1 MSERDEILAAELIA
15 QRLRD
20 PKFQEK
26 VAVSRNRDTG
36 NEDELIQDMRN
47 LNDLEIRAKYGDEGY
62 LASMGQYYTSN
73 EVDQINDRERTTREK
88 WSDIAT
94 SAVMAPI
101 RSGGN
106 LSGIGAGFLVE
117 KMTDSQISREQAT
130 AEILS
135 AHNQAVEG
143 VLQENL
149 SETIQDR
156 QRLFQIEGELD
167 SFDNYVEYERDL
179 AEGANPMLAEWRM
192 EGKNFIDSASRALN
206 SGDVTAQLIAEGV
219 GDMALTAP
227 LGGAAGLVVK
237 GLGRTALSRALTTR
251 VGRVMGR
258 VGKAG
263 AYASGDVAL
272 EVSGVYAETVQD
284 VMAKDNSTLL
294 ETSSIYRGLIQEGH
308 SPSEAKAIL
317 AGMAAETAAIR
328 QAPASVALSFLTS
341 KFEAMPIGSF
351 RNSGIAGGLL
361 TMAGE
366 GIEEAGQGIS
376 GKINQNIAVEEY
388 ANIDRRTL
396 EGAGEEAALG
406 AIAGIG
412 TAGVFATP
420 SAPRNVL
427 SDAGKARDALL
438 DFALDG
444 ATEYNDP
451 LRQNIM
457 GRDSRAQEAARAAT
471 ALAVDFGTNVGRGA
485 AAFAGDALKAGEAVG
500 LDKAARATVD
510 AARGATQTAVNTTA
524 EVVNRVN
531 TRDERAQ
538 TSKEVEEAVAAA
550 RTVDEEIQAGQVTPE
565 VAQSVS
571 NEGTAPTPNLSD
583 TVGSNK
589 IETVANIMAKVGSR
603 TFKPTVEDKAFAAA
617 QIKSLAGVMNSLPEK
632 ARRQVAKLVT
642 SKAAQ
647 NVVKEAG
654 EIDLN
659 KEEVSPEAEVSTTV
673 NVAKSNPANVNPEK
687 TKKILE
693 ESGET
698 ISPEDV
704 KYLRVASKVASTINN
719 LVGNLVS
726 IREDENIG
734 LRVDGQAEKEKIDPT
749 ARSIYVDGYV
759 NDKGEKLR
767 SINDFASDIIQ
778 GAQSP
783 DGTIINQKREV
794 VPVRS
799 VAESFNKMVQHMNN
813 RIGALN
819 QSFDSNTRNSRGK
832 LTAGKGF
839 PFQGLRNGET
849 FVELTSPLYHRD
861 NPASVALAKRIAAE
875 RDATVEIYEALQ
887 AEFPEIFDGLDLPDL
902 IELKTEENQ
911 TQQPT
916 GIEESFDAP
925 ASEAT
930 STSEN
935 IDTDINVEDSIYDDE
950 TTNNIRLTAQD
961 ILDVAIEEGD
971 HGNIGGIDLTND
983 RSGRIQTVKDVTN
996 AILQGAKEAPK
1007 QTTRAQQILADY
1019 LFAVLSRELNEQNP
1033 TAVEEVSSSEEMIQ
1047 WSGIGLYLSIFK
1059 DMNPFDFKVE
1069 EIAPNVGMYA
1079 FAYITGEGRRI
1090 AGTFDYNDYE
1100 QFIDSFVVT
1109 TEGGPNSIGIRDI
1122 RFLGK
1127 KLKGEFPNAL
1137 GLAGD
1142 RLSGSRIVNANDD
1155 TPVSLIF
1162 DYVGD
1167 RLVLRKNQPTA
1178 VEEETNSEEGTDDEG
1193 AIATEET
1200 VSDEEI
1206 DSDEQALSEDE
1217 MSDEEIRDL
1226 MDTPSSWSEADRVR
1240 IQERQN
1246 RLAGAARQYVAEIM
1260 GDSLKKRIRQ
1270 LRIYPDS
1277 LGFGPGYAYVSED
1290 GTKKKI
1296 YLSEAMFDENDQL
1309 TAEGR
1314 AVLLHEAAHVVDFTN
1329 DPKWISQSNFF
1340 NKTGKIMK
1348 EWNALNPESDWAK
1361 GRMEYANSFRGSD
1374 DKQHRAEVFAV
1385 LTEFYYSKNESLLA
1399 DSPEIVAE
1407 MEIIYGTKTQA
1418 TGTSTDSTTSEG
1430 TSSETGGTTDTTE
1443 GSTFNAGLRPN
1454 SEFLNEVYPRDENTN
1469 APANLNEVVQVIEN
1483 NGGINTVTVN
1493 KIVELAPKL
1502 TNFINKRLRQRKT
1515 QIDGKTRSI
1524 HKHILENHQGL
1535 LAVMQYKFTA
1545 LADPETGEM
1554 NQNMM
1559 ELATVAMVDWLTSA
1573 SQSDPNRFKDTLE
1586 KQGLSYADLKSDEQ
1600 ARDMAIGIPPSSL
1613 KPQLARAILDMWG
1626 VKPNKKSAMVDY
1638 YGIAEGL
1645 AAEMLLGLEAEG
1657 YLEVKRIE
1665 LAKVMSS
1672 DAETGDKEVQHV
1684 KTDSI
1689 ILNLEKVREF
1699 QNEVRSNR
1707 QDGVSNTVK
1716 EYFLGK
1722 SREMYSIGEKIPFKK
1737 RGRLSAREN
1746 KAIRTMQDTPHF
1758 YNEELGNLMLEI
1770 GDENLMRILGFVE
1783 GVNEE
1788 TVPNATLRR
1797 SILGKNL
1804 SIENNL
1810 TDAGILT
1817 SQLSRQDPVYY
1828 PVDVTSVGRHQYQGV
1843 NPQSNKFLRAL
1854 VTPTWATVDI
1864 ATQEDS
1870 VWLGVAQ
1877 AADLH
1882 KIEKKNHAKI
1892 LETVQDDFEARY
1904 GEAKN
1909 QVLNILRGDE
1919 FDSDA
1924 FTESVLGS
1932 ETEIEPQVMAAIF
1945 TVAKMQHAKETGQ
1958 TSFESS
1964 LSVEL
1969 DGLTNGAA
1977 NMMVN
1982 FAQGL
1987 MKASEW
1993 ENFKKIGFYIGK
2005 VGQTINDYFEKEG
2018 NLDMYET
2025 VARLAQEKMVRAMT
2039 KGKMQ
2044 REAVA
2049 AHRFASHFGDL
2060 KKNEKTGQFEMS
2072 RNSAKNPMTKV
2083 NYGSGVLGVGTG
2095 IADDMMMAFFMKLH
2109 EVIAVEGGTLADI
2122 EYNGDLATD
2131 LEVLGI
2137 RLPKDV
2143 KASWEPTRAELTAFR
2158 FNVSQTMGQALTE
2171 AAKETLG
2178 SRITEVNDLL
2188 VFSTNVQAAYLNEM
2202 FEKKMMELG
2211 ERLANAGEIRRH
2223 EKTGKPVMRDIP
2235 VEEYDRV
2242 VAELERMAP
2251 IFTSDE
2257 QTLELGGFKIK
2268 IADSW
2273 PVLSAAMDGRLNQK
2287 PMLKQPDDV
2296 GVKAIPFIVIG
2307 TGDAMMMNL
2316 IFGSDGAPMDVLGV
2330 FDGLDVPVTKLQQYA
2345 PMVNQRVMETW
2356 DRDVLAMVVENFRGF
2371 LNSNLDQEALKR
2383 AFATAKD
2390 KSKKSTVTA
2399 TSNEELIQQLDIR
2412 LQNNRAFKAMLKKV
2426 PVSVDQMGGSN
2437 IGFSRSEGSLGL
2449 NALNDIVRRELEGKS
2464 VQTVEEIDEVDVK
2477 NPVEETTVSAVIK
2490 GIRWSEQQKKVM
2502 DIIRPALGDTRVVFG
2517 TIDQLNV
2524 WRREN
2529 VPDDGLVMTAPA
2541 QYDPVNEIL
2550 FLSNARPETIL
2561 HELVHAGT
2569 FQKVLDHYNGQTN
2582 EAVIR
2587 LEGLMDD
2594 FMNIQDGGQKVRE
2607 AQATIARYRQSTD
2620 PFAKAAAV
2628 NELMAYVLANDAV
2641 RKKAQTT
2648 QAQSLASIGSK
2659 VIRLMRRLLGGA
2671 PESIYDGVAFNTQM
2685 LIGTPIDDSA
2695 GDGGNGDGGGDNAGG
2710 EMTPPAN
2717 NYTNYWIRLLGNY
2730 LNENTDT
2737 VTREVRRDEQVRA
2750 RASVNQIVDSFRQVG
2765 MLQNQEARMTFKAI
2779 YGVINAD
2786 IQLRSQPLISMN
2798 KMFDHII
2805 ENMTPEMFGDGQ
2817 EAAQEYSAVLNAFGK
2832 DNDQINSI
2840 SVLLALSQTSSKFR
2854 QVLDQIPEP
2863 ETGATGT
2870 RLQNTLTAVATKIM
2884 DTITARVHENGD
2896 AKQVMDMLAATII
2909 EYDQDREWFMLQK
2922 VTSSLDAA
2930 DKYVGGRMQ
2939 ALAEFMRRTD
2949 RETRENSR
2957 SKVKKFLIGSVTIG
2971 TNYLDKT
2978 GSDLNNQG
2986 LKNQFHM
2993 GIPVLSIVPVR
3004 ELISE
3009 IVGTDRFNQ
3018 KVVALQDKVNHAISG
3033 MRQAYRED
3041 LPGILANLFQEKP
3054 TKTQW
3059 KAMYNVIAQ
3068 TDFVSVIDPNN
3079 IAQGMQLLADPAVR
3093 SARIRQLETELDRK
3107 LVPYVSQDAKDK
3119 AEQLANYMTGG
3130 GVGTLLVRNAYA
3142 IAKNLDGEYDASL
3155 VPVLDELISIYAID
3169 MMDADQRQEVLD
3181 LYASDQ
3187 EAMEQII
3194 TYLQGLNEEEEN
3206 KPNISE
3212 MARLNAYKGF
3222 IPNEGAKDTRIIVAD
3237 DADELDLKLKGYV
3250 KLKPYTGDPSNVVD
3264 RSYYITNT
3272 RTAGMYAQGTMQNVA
3287 STYRGVDVNTGLS
3300 LGNDTTG
3307 FISGDGIVER
3317 TMEQLLDAAYVQENP
3332 QEGFMPVFAE
3342 GGTVM
3347 GFERSVNREI
3357 ADKFLGREEN
3367 LAIMMGA
3374 WAGRQLEETTA
3385 YQYNVALIDELDAIW
3400 QNRERGSENLFE
3412 NMKETED
3419 PIYAESFKL
3428 IPNNI
3433 KSYIDTKFDGQGLM
3447 IRKDMTNLAVGY
3459 REASLADMWSG
3470 KTRMPKEV
3478 QKTVQGVTQ
3487 LFMGRNAMKWIVKV
3501 EDVGQGLISTA
3512 KDIIVIR
3519 SLVVPALNMQAN
3531 VAQLVTNGVPLKT
3544 LKKSMQ
3550 SKLAEVEQYNKNVTK
3565 IIELKA
3571 KIRLQA
3577 RNANQKKILSDKIK
3591 AIEDLNKKMSI
3602 APMIA
3607 AGAYKQL
3614 SEGITEFD
3622 ENIMSGKL
3630 GDYVEAQVAKLPSGV
3645 RTIAEHGIVSKST
3658 KIYQIANRATQY
3670 GDFLAKSI
3678 YYDHLLSQGLAPDVV
3693 VARINEEFVNFS
3705 TQPGRVRSALER
3717 NGLSWFMAFKLR
3729 IAKIAMRQLRDNPV
3743 RALAVNAVLD
3753 VGSPIEDNIFSV
3765 MAEGRLDY
3773 ATGYEMLFAAPELNP
3788 WVNLLSD

>member
-20 PKFQEK
+20 PKFQEE
-26 VAVSRNRDTG
+26 VAVSRNRNTG

-117 KMTDSQISREQAT
+117 KMTDGQISREQAT
-130 AEILS
+130 ADILS
-135 AHNQAVEG
+135 AQNTAVEN

-179 AEGANPMLAEWRM
+179 AKGANPTLAEWRM

-206 SGDVTAQLIAEGV
+206 SGDVTAQIIAEGV
-219 GDMALTAP
+219 GDMALSAP

-237 GLGRTALSRALTTR
+237 GLGRTALASALTTR

-263 AYASGDVAL
+263 AYASGEVAL
-272 EVSGVYAETVQD
+272 EASGVYAETVQD
-284 VMAKDNSTLL
+284 VMAMENSTLL

-317 AGMAAETAAIR
+317 AGMTAETAAIR
-328 QAPASVALSFLTS
+328 QAPASVALGFLTS

-388 ANIDRRTL
+388 ANIGRRTL

-444 ATEYNDP
+444 GTDYNDP

-457 GRDSRAQEAARAAT
+457 SRDSRAQEAARAAT

-524 EVVNRVN
+524 EAVNRVN

-589 IETVANIMAKVGSR
+589 IETVANIMAKIGSR
-603 TFKPTVEDKAFAAA
+603 AFKPTVEDKAFAAA
-617 QIKSLAGVMNSLPEK
+617 QIKSLAGVMNSLPAK

-693 ESGET
+693 ESGEI
-698 ISPEDV
+698 ISPEDA
-704 KYLRVASKVASTINN
+704 KYLRVASKVAGTINN

-726 IREDENIG
+726 IRETENIG
-734 LRVDGQAEKEKIDPT
+734 LKADDQAEKEKIDPT

-832 LTAGKGF
+832 LTASKGF

-887 AEFPEIFDGLDLPDL
+887 AEFPEIFDGLVLPDL

-916 GIEESFDAP
+916 GVEESFDAP

-930 STSEN
+930 STKEN
-935 IDTDINVEDSIYDDE
+935 ITAQIRFYQAAEALKNLIQNAEDDPWNNKAYKDEVEFLDEYLKEILGNRQRIINLVRQADLSESEMNIANDNLFEMHISEGVEWPFDSI
-950 TTNNIRLTAQD
+950 
-961 ILDVAIEEGD
+961 
-971 HGNIGGIDLTND
+971 
-983 RSGRIQTVKDVTN
+983 K
-996 AILQGAKEAPK
+996 
-1007 QTTRAQQILADY
+1007 
-1019 LFAVLSRELNEQNP
+1019 
-1033 TAVEEVSSSEEMIQ
+1033 
-1047 WSGIGLYLSIFK
+1047 
-1059 DMNPFDFKVE
+1059 DFKQS
-1069 EIAPNVGMYA
+1069 ILNDPNQPDL
-1079 FAYITGEGRRI
+1079 
-1090 AGTFDYNDYE
+1090 FDN
-1100 QFIDSFVVT
+1100 
-1109 TEGGPNSIGIRDI
+1109 
-1122 RFLGK
+1122 
-1127 KLKGEFPNAL
+1127 
-1137 GLAGD
+1137 
-1142 RLSGSRIVNANDD
+1142 
-1155 TPVSLIF
+1155 
-1162 DYVGD
+1162 
-1167 RLVLRKNQPTA
+1167 PTA

-1246 RLAGAARQYVAEIM
+1246 RLAGAARQYVAEM
-1260 GDSLKKRIRQ
+1260 LGDSLKKRIRQ
-1270 LRIYPDS
+1270 LRIYPAS

-1314 AVLLHEAAHVVDFTN
+1314 AVLLHEAAHIVDFTN
-1329 DPKWISQSNFF
+1329 SPKFISQSNYF

-1361 GRMEYANSFRGSD
+1361 GRMEYANSFRGD
-1374 DKQHRAEVFAV
+1374 DEKQHRAEVFAV
-1385 LTEFYYSKNESLLA
+1385 LTEFYYSRDESLLA

-1407 MEIIYGTKTQA
+1407 METIYGTKTQA
-1418 TGTSTDSTTSEG
+1418 TGTSTNSTTSEG

-1443 GSTFNAGLRPN
+1443 GSTFDAGLRPN
-1454 SEFLNEVYPRDENTN
+1454 REFLNEVYPRDENTD
-1469 APANLNEVVQVIEN
+1469 APSDLNEVIQVIEN

-1524 HKHILENHQGL
+1524 HKHILENPQGL
-1535 LAVMQYKFTA
+1535 MAVMQYKFTV

-1586 KQGLSYADLKSDEQ
+1586 KQGLSFADLKSDEQ

-1783 GVNEE
+1783 DVNEE

-1854 VTPTWATVDI
+1854 VTPTWTTVDL
-1864 ATQEDS
+1864 ATQEDA
-1870 VWLGVAQ
+1870 VWLGIAQ

-1882 KIEKKNHAKI
+1882 KIEKKNHQKI
-1892 LETVQDDFEARY
+1892 LSTVRDDFEARY

-1909 QVLNILRGDE
+1909 QVLEMLRGNE

-1932 ETEIEPQVMAAIF
+1932 ETEIEPQVLAAIF

-1958 TSFESS
+1958 ATFESS

-1987 MKASEW
+1987 MQASEW

-2049 AHRFASHFGDL
+2049 VHRFASHFGDL

-2095 IADDMMMAFFMKLH
+2095 IADDMMMAFFEALH
-2109 EVIAVEGGTLADI
+2109 QNELANI
-2122 EYNGDLATD
+2122 EYEGDLRAD
-2131 LEVLGI
+2131 LEVLGV
-2137 RLPKDV
+2137 RLPENPP
-2143 KASWEPTRAELTAFR
+2143 ASWEPSVAEMKAFR
-2158 FNVSQTMGQALTE
+2158 FNVAQTMGQALTE

-2202 FEKKMMELG
+2202 FEQKMLELG
-2211 ERLANAGEIRRH
+2211 ERLADEGKIRRNS
-2223 EKTGKPVMRDIP
+2223 KTNKPVMRDIP
-2235 VEEYDRV
+2235 VEEYDRI
-2242 VAELERMAP
+2242 VAELESMAP

-2268 IADSW
+2268 IADDW
-2273 PVLSAAMDGRLNQK
+2273 PVLSAAMDDRLNQK

-2296 GVKAIPFIVIG
+2296 GVKAIPFMVIG

-2356 DRDVLAMVVENFRGF
+2356 DRDVLAMAVENFRGF
-2371 LNSNLDQEALKR
+2371 LNNDLDQEALKR

-2426 PVSVDQMGGSN
+2426 PLSVDQMGGSN
-2437 IGFSRSEGSLGL
+2437 IGFSRGEGSLGL
-2449 NALNDIVRRELEGKS
+2449 NALNDIIRRELEGKP
-2464 VQTVEEIDEVDVK
+2464 VQIVEEIDEVDVK

-2502 DIIRPALGDTRVVFG
+2502 NIIRPALGDTRVVFG

-2582 EAVIR
+2582 EAVTR

-2607 AQATIARYRQSTD
+2607 AQAAIARHRAKTD
-2620 PFAKAAAV
+2620 AFSKAAAV
-2628 NELMAYVLANDAV
+2628 NELMAYVLANAAV

-2671 PESIYDGVAFNTQM
+2671 PESIYDGVVFNTQM
-2685 LIGTPIDDSA
+2685 LIGTPIDDST

-2730 LNENTDT
+2730 LNENTDI
-2737 VTREVRRDEQVRA
+2737 VTRDVRRDEQVRA
-2750 RASVNQIVDSFRQVG
+2750 RTSVNQIVDSFRQVG

-2870 RLQNTLTAVATKIM
+2870 RLQDTLTAVATKTM

-2909 EYDQDREWFMLQK
+2909 EHDQDREWFMLQK

-3107 LVPYVSQDAKDK
+3107 LVPYVAQDAKDK

-3237 DADELDLKLKGYV
+3237 DADELDMKLKGYV

-3342 GGTVM
+3342 DGTVM

-3357 ADKFLGREEN
+3357 ADEFLGREEN

-3412 NMKETED
+3412 NMKETND

-3501 EDVGQGLISTA
+3501 EDIGQGLISTA

-3630 GDYVEAQVAKLPSGV
+3630 GDYVEAQVAKLPSSV

-3678 YYDHLLSQGLAPDVV
+3678 YYDHLLSQGLAPDMA

-3765 MAEGRLDY
+3765 MTEGRLDY

>member
-20 PKFQEK
+20 PKFQEE

-94 SAVMAPI
+94 SAVMATI

-106 LSGIGAGFLVE
+106 LSGIGAGWLVE
-117 KMTDSQISREQAT
+117 KMTDGQISREQAT
-130 AEILS
+130 ADILS
-135 AHNQAVEG
+135 AHNTAVED

-167 SFDNYVEYERDL
+167 SFDNYMEYERDL
-179 AEGANPMLAEWRM
+179 AEGANPTLAEWRM

-219 GDMALTAP
+219 GDMALSAP

-237 GLGRTALSRALTTR
+237 GLGRTALSKALTTR

-284 VMAKDNSTLL
+284 VMAMENSTLL
-294 ETSSIYRGLIQEGH
+294 ETSSIYRGLIQEGN

-317 AGMAAETAAIR
+317 AGITAETAAIR
-328 QAPASVALSFLTS
+328 QAPASVVLGFLTS

-388 ANIDRRTL
+388 ANIGRRTL

-420 SAPRNVL
+420 NAPRNVL

-451 LRQNIM
+451 LRQDIM

-524 EVVNRVN
+524 EAVNRVN

-571 NEGTAPTPNLSD
+571 NEGAALTPNLSD

-603 TFKPTVEDKAFAAA
+603 AFKPTVEDKAFAAA
-617 QIKSLAGVMNSLPEK
+617 QIKSLAGVMNSLPAK

-647 NVVKEAG
+647 TVVKEAG

-693 ESGET
+693 ESGEV
-698 ISPEDV
+698 ISPEDA
-704 KYLRVASKVASTINN
+704 KYLRVASKVAGTINN

-726 IREDENIG
+726 IRETENIG
-734 LRVDGQAEKEKIDPT
+734 LKADDQAEKEKIDPT

-887 AEFPEIFDGLDLPDL
+887 AEFPEIFDGLVLPDL

-916 GIEESFDAP
+916 GIEESSTP
-925 ASEAT
+925 EGGEVT
-930 STSEN
+930 STETQTQEEN
-935 IDTDINVEDSIYDDE
+935 E
-950 TTNNIRLTAQD
+950 
-961 ILDVAIEEGD
+961 
-971 HGNIGGIDLTND
+971 
-983 RSGRIQTVKDVTN
+983 
-996 AILQGAKEAPK
+996 
-1007 QTTRAQQILADY
+1007 
-1019 LFAVLSRELNEQNP
+1019 NP
-1033 TAVEEVSSSEEMIQ
+1033 TA
-1047 WSGIGLYLSIFK
+1047 
-1059 DMNPFDFKVE
+1059 
-1069 EIAPNVGMYA
+1069 A
-1079 FAYITGEGRRI
+1079 
-1090 AGTFDYNDYE
+1090 
-1100 QFIDSFVVT
+1100 
-1109 TEGGPNSIGIRDI
+1109 
-1122 RFLGK
+1122 
-1127 KLKGEFPNAL
+1127 
-1137 GLAGD
+1137 
-1142 RLSGSRIVNANDD
+1142 
-1155 TPVSLIF
+1155 
-1162 DYVGD
+1162 
-1167 RLVLRKNQPTA
+1167 
-1178 VEEETNSEEGTDDEG
+1178 EEETNSEEGADETGATATD
-1193 AIATEET
+1193 ET
-1200 VSDEEI
+1200 VTTEEI

-1226 MDTPSSWSEADRVR
+1226 MDTPSSWAEADRVR

-1246 RLAGAARQYVAEIM
+1246 RLAGAARQYVAEMM

-1277 LGFGPGYAYVSED
+1277 LGFGPGYAHVSED

-1329 DPKWISQSNFF
+1329 SPKFISQSNYF

-1348 EWNALNPESDWAK
+1348 EWNTLNPESDWAK
-1361 GRMEYANSFRGSD
+1361 SRMEYANSFRGSD

-1385 LTEFYYSKNESLLA
+1385 LTEFYYSRDESLLA

-1407 MEIIYGTKTQA
+1407 METIYGTKTQA

-1443 GSTFNAGLRPN
+1443 GSTFDAGLRPN
-1454 SEFLNEVYPRDENTN
+1454 SEFLNEVYPRDENTD
-1469 APANLNEVVQVIEN
+1469 APTDLNEVVQVIEN

-1524 HKHILENHQGL
+1524 HKHILENPQGL
-1535 LAVMQYKFTA
+1535 MSVMQYKFTA

-1559 ELATVAMVDWLTSA
+1559 ELATVAMVDWLTAA

-1586 KQGLSYADLKSDEQ
+1586 KQGLSFADLKSDEQ

-1810 TDAGILT
+1810 ADAGILT

-1854 VTPTWATVDI
+1854 VTPTWTTVDL
-1864 ATQEDS
+1864 ATQEDA

-1882 KIEKKNHAKI
+1882 KIEKKNHQKI
-1892 LETVQDDFEARY
+1892 LSTVRDDFEARY

-1909 QVLNILRGDE
+1909 QVLEMFRGNE

-1924 FTESVLGS
+1924 FTASALGLESEL
-1932 ETEIEPQVMAAIF
+1932 EPQVLAAIF

-1987 MKASEW
+1987 MQASEW

-2044 REAVA
+2044 REAIA

-2095 IADDMMMAFFMKLH
+2095 IADDLMMAFFEALH
-2109 EVIAVEGGTLADI
+2109 QNELSDI
-2122 EYNGDLATD
+2122 EYEGDLRAD
-2131 LEVLGI
+2131 LEVLGV
-2137 RLPKDV
+2137 RLPENPA
-2143 KASWEPTRAELTAFR
+2143 ASWEPTVAEMKAFR
-2158 FNVSQTMGQALTE
+2158 FNVAQTMGQALTE

-2178 SRITEVNDLL
+2178 NRITEVNDLL

-2202 FEKKMMELG
+2202 FEQKMLELG
-2211 ERLANAGEIRRH
+2211 EELANAGKIRRNP
-2223 EKTGKPVMRDIP
+2223 KTNKPVMRDIP
-2235 VEEYDRV
+2235 VEEYDRI
-2242 VAELERMAP
+2242 VAELESMAP

-2257 QTLELGGFKIK
+2257 QTLELGGFKVK
-2268 IADSW
+2268 IADDW
-2273 PVLSAAMDGRLNQK
+2273 PVLSAAMDDRLNQK

-2296 GVKAIPFIVIG
+2296 GVKAIPFTVIG

-2356 DRDVLAMVVENFRGF
+2356 DRDVLAMAVENFRGF
-2371 LNSNLDQEALKR
+2371 LNNDLDQEALKR

-2426 PVSVDQMGGSN
+2426 PVSVDQMGGSS
-2437 IGFSRSEGSLGL
+2437 IGFSRGEGSLGL
-2449 NALNDIVRRELEGKS
+2449 NALNDIVRRELEGKP

-2477 NPVEETTVSAVIK
+2477 NPVEETTVSAVIQ

-2550 FLSNARPETIL
+2550 FMSNARPETIL

-2569 FQKVLDHYNGQTN
+2569 FQKVLDHYNGQIN
-2582 EAVIR
+2582 EAVTR

-2620 PFAKAAAV
+2620 SFAKAAAV
-2628 NELMAYVLANDAV
+2628 NELMAYVLANAAV
-2641 RKKAQTT
+2641 RKKAQNT

-2685 LIGTPIDDSA
+2685 LIGSPIDDST

-2737 VTREVRRDEQVRA
+2737 VTRDVRRDEQVRA

-2805 ENMTPEMFGDGQ
+2805 ENMSPEMFGDGQ

-2870 RLQNTLTAVATKIM
+2870 RLQDTLTAVATKTM

-2896 AKQVMDMLAATII
+2896 AKQVMDMLATTII
-2909 EYDQDREWFMLQK
+2909 EHDQDREWFMLQK

-3068 TDFVSVIDPNN
+3068 TDFVTVIDPNN

-3107 LVPYVSQDAKDK
+3107 LVPYVAQDAKDK

-3287 STYRGVDVNTGLS
+3287 STYRGVDANTGLS

-3332 QEGFMPVFAE
+3332 QEGYIPVFAE
-3342 GGTVM
+3342 DGTVM

-3357 ADKFLGREEN
+3357 ANEFLGREEN

-3412 NMKETED
+3412 NMKETKD

-3501 EDVGQGLISTA
+3501 EDIGQGLISTA

-3591 AIEDLNKKMSI
+3591 AIEDLNKKMTI

-3678 YYDHLLSQGLAPDVV
+3678 YYDHLLSQGLAPDVA

-3705 TQPGRVRSALER
+3705 TQPGRVRSAMER

-3729 IAKIAMRQLRDNPV
+3729 IAKIAMRQMRDNPV
-3743 RALAVNAVLD
+3743 RALAVNAALD